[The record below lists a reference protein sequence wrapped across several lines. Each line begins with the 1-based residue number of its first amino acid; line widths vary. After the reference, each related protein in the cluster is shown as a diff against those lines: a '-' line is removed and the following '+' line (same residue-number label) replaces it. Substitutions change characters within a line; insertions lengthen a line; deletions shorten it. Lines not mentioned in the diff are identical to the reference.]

1 MGLVVKMKS
10 NNMASRR
17 SNRKKGKYTIDQAMA
32 QVMGVFTRNPK
43 KIFNYK
49 QLAKQL
55 LLSDQQERD
64 MVNNALHNLAGQNLL
79 EQVDKGRFRLK
90 ERAGYVNGTI
100 DMTQHGYAFLGSDEL
115 EQDVFI
121 ARSNLGRALDG
132 DLVKVHIYPRKK
144 NDNRLSGEVI
154 EIIERAR
161 ETFVGVVEISKNYA
175 FLLPDSNKMP
185 FDIFI
190 PLDKLGGVEHGQK
203 AIARIT
209 EWPDKVKNPFG
220 EVVEVLGYPGEN
232 ETEMH
237 SILAEFE
244 LPYKFPPEVEDVAG
258 TISDKISDAEIKKRR
273 DMRGT
278 PTFTIDPA
286 DAKDFDDALSVKK
299 LKNGNYE
306 VGVHIADVSHYVEKE
321 SIVDLEAYDRATS
334 VYLVDRVVPMLPE
347 KLSNNLCSLRPN
359 EDKLCFSVVVEMT
372 PEAQVLDEWF
382 GRTVINSDKRFDY
395 DQAQQII
402 ETGAGEMKEEVL
414 LLHDLATKLRTKRY
428 KEGSIN
434 FERDEVKFNLDE
446 EGRPISV
453 YFKVQK
459 ESNHLIEEFML
470 LANRRVAEYAS
481 RGGKYEKEV
490 PKDELKAAKKK
501 AKTFVYRIHDLPDSE
516 KLESFTM
523 FISKFGYELN
533 LGSNQQVAVSMNR
546 LLDGVKGKKEQHVIE
561 NMALRAMA
569 KARYSTNNIGHYGLA
584 FRDYSHFTSPI
595 RRYPDL
601 MVHRLLAHYLAGG
614 ESKKADKYES
624 RCEHASEMERKAV
637 EAERASIKYKQVEF
651 MQDKVGEVFDG
662 VISGLTDWGIY
673 VEIVENKCEGMI
685 SLQGLVD
692 DFYEF
697 DEDDYKIIGRHS
709 GREFQIGDPLK
720 IEVTN
725 ANLSRR
731 QLDFKLVDEDEDS
744 GN

>member
-1 MGLVVKMKS
+1 
-10 NNMASRR
+10 MAGRR
-17 SNRKKGKYTIDQAMA
+17 SNQKKGKYTIDQAMT

-132 DLVKVHIYPRKK
+132 DLVKVHIYPKKK

-161 ETFVGVVEISKNYA
+161 ETFVGIVEISKNYA

-258 TISDKISDAEIKKRR
+258 SISDKISDAEIKKRR

-299 LKNGNYE
+299 LKNGNHE
-306 VGVHIADVSHYVEKE
+306 VGIHIADVSHYVEKE

-359 EDKLCFSVVVEMT
+359 EDKLCFSVIVEMT
-372 PEAQVLDEWF
+372 PEAQVVDEWF

-402 ETGAGEMKEEVL
+402 ETGEGEMKEEVL
-414 LLHDLATKLRTKRY
+414 LLHDLATKLRTRRY

-470 LANRRVAEYAS
+470 LANRRVAEYAG

-490 PKDELKAAKKK
+490 PKDEQKAAKKK

-523 FISKFGYELN
+523 FIRKFGYELN

-546 LLDGVKGKKEQHVIE
+546 LLDSVKGKNEQHVIE

-569 KARYSTNNIGHYGLA
+569 KARYSTKNIGHYGLA
-584 FRDYSHFTSPI
+584 FSDYSHFTSPI

-614 ESKKADKYES
+614 ESKKADKYET

-651 MQDKVGEVFDG
+651 MQDKVGEVFEG

-709 GREFQIGDPLK
+709 GREFEIGQPLK

-731 QLDFKLVDEDEDS
+731 QLDFKLVDEDEGS
-744 GN
+744 GK

>member
-1 MGLVVKMKS
+1 
-10 NNMASRR
+10 MARGT
-17 SNRKKGKYTIDQAMA
+17 SNRQKGKYNIDKAMT
-32 QVMGVFTRNPK
+32 QVMGIFTRNPK

-55 LLSDQQERD
+55 LLNDQRERD
-64 MVNNALHNLAGQNLL
+64 MVNTALNNLAGQGLL
-79 EQVDKGRFRLK
+79 MQVEKGKFRLK
-90 ERAGYVNGTI
+90 ERAGYINGTI
-100 DMTQHGYAFLGSDEL
+100 EMTQHGYAFLSSDEL

-121 ARSNLGRALDG
+121 SRTNLARALDG
-132 DLVKVHIYPRKK
+132 DLVKVHIYPKKK

-154 EIIERAR
+154 EIVERAR
-161 ETFVGVVEISKNYA
+161 ETFVGVVEVSKNYA
-175 FLLPDSNKMP
+175 FLLPDSGKMP

-190 PLDKLGGVEHGQK
+190 PHEKLGGAEHGQK

-209 EWPDKVKNPFG
+209 DWPEKVKNPFG
-220 EVVEVLGYPGEN
+220 EIVEVLGYPGEN
-232 ETEMH
+232 DTEMH

-244 LPYKFPPEVEDVAG
+244 LPNKFSQEVEDAADAIPD
-258 TISDKISDAEIKKRR
+258 TITAEEIKMRR

-286 DAKDFDDALSVKK
+286 DAKDFDDALSLK
-299 LKNGNYE
+299 LLPNGNYE
-306 VGVHIADVSHYVEKE
+306 VGIHIADVSHYVQRG
-321 SIVDLEAYDRATS
+321 SVVDEEAYERATS

-359 EDKLCFSVVVEMT
+359 EDKLCFSAIFEITKDAKVV
-372 PEAQVLDEWF
+372 DEWF
-382 GRTVINSDKRFDY
+382 GRTIIHSDKRFDY

-402 ETGAGEMKEEVL
+402 ETGEGEMKEEVL
-414 LLHDLATKLRTKRY
+414 TLHDLATKLRTQRY

-446 EGRPISV
+446 DGKPLGV
-453 YFKVQK
+453 FFKVQK

-470 LANRRVAEYAS
+470 LANRRVAQYAS
-481 RGGKYEKEV
+481 NGGRYLKDVNKE
-490 PKDELKAAKKK
+490 DLKAGKIKG
-501 AKTFVYRIHDLPDSE
+501 KTFVYRIHDLPDSE
-516 KLESFTM
+516 KLESFTQ
-523 FISKFGYELN
+523 FIKKFGYEMN
-533 LGSNQQVAVSMNR
+533 LGDRHHVAVSMNR

-561 NMALRAMA
+561 NLALRSMA
-569 KARYSTNNIGHYGLA
+569 KAIYSTKNIGHYGLA

-601 MVHRLLAHYLAGG
+601 MVHRLLAHYLEGG
-614 ESKKADKYES
+614 ESKNASKYES
-624 RCEHASEMERKAV
+624 RCVHSSEMERRSV

-651 MQDKVGEVFDG
+651 MQDKVGQIFDG

-685 SLQGLVD
+685 SLQSLVD

-697 DEDDYKIIGRHS
+697 DQDDYKIVGRHS
-709 GREFQIGDPLK
+709 GKSFEIGEPLK

-731 QLDFKLVDEDEDS
+731 QLDFRIAEETES
-744 GN
+744 

>member
-1 MGLVVKMKS
+1 
-10 NNMASRR
+10 
-17 SNRKKGKYTIDQAMA
+17 
-32 QVMGVFTRNPK
+32 
-43 KIFNYK
+43 
-49 QLAKQL
+49 
-55 LLSDQQERD
+55 
-64 MVNNALHNLAGQNLL
+64 
-79 EQVDKGRFRLK
+79 
-90 ERAGYVNGTI
+90 
-100 DMTQHGYAFLGSDEL
+100 MTQHGYAFLSSDEL

-121 ARSNLGRALDG
+121 SRSNLGRALDG
-132 DLVKVHIYPRKK
+132 DLVKVHIYPKKK
-144 NDNRLSGEVI
+144 NDNRLSGEVV
-154 EIIERAR
+154 EIIDRAR
-161 ETFVGVVEISKNYA
+161 ETFVGIVEISKNYA
-175 FLLPDSNKMP
+175 FLLPDSSKMP

-190 PLDKLGGVEHGQK
+190 PHEKLGGVEHGQK

-209 EWPDKVKNPFG
+209 DWPDKVKNPFG
-220 EVVEVLGYPGEN
+220 EVVEVLGFPGEN

-244 LPYKFPPEVEDVAG
+244 LPMTFPKEVEDAAG
-258 TISDKISDAEIKKRR
+258 KISGQISAAEIKNRR

-286 DAKDFDDALSVKK
+286 DAKDFDDALSVKV

-306 VGVHIADVSHYVEKE
+306 VGIHIADVSHYVDKN
-321 SIVDLEAYDRATS
+321 SIVDQEAFDRATS
-334 VYLVDRVVPMLPE
+334 IYLVDRVVPMLPE

-359 EDKLCFSVVVEMT
+359 EDKLCFSVIVEMT
-372 PEAQVLDEWF
+372 PEAGVVDEWF
-382 GRTVINSDKRFDY
+382 GRTVINSDRRFDY

-402 ETGAGEMKEEVL
+402 ETGNGEMKEEVL
-414 LLHDLATKLRTKRY
+414 LLHDLATKLRNTRY

-490 PKDELKAAKKK
+490 PKQELKAAKKK

-516 KLESFTM
+516 KLESFTL
-523 FISKFGYELN
+523 FIRKFGYELN
-533 LGSNQQVAVSMNR
+533 TGSNHQVAVSMNR

-569 KARYSTNNIGHYGLA
+569 KARYSTRNIGHYGLA
-584 FRDYSHFTSPI
+584 FKDYSHFTSPI

-624 RCEHASEMERKAV
+624 RCEHASEMERKAI

-651 MQDKVGEVFDG
+651 MQDKVGQVFDG

-697 DEDDYKIIGRHS
+697 DEDDYKIVGRHS
-709 GREFQIGDPLK
+709 GRDFQIGDPLR

-731 QLDFKLVDEDEDS
+731 QLDFKLVDDEER
-744 GN
+744 

>member
-1 MGLVVKMKS
+1 M
-10 NNMASRR
+10 
-17 SNRKKGKYTIDQAMA
+17 
-32 QVMGVFTRNPK
+32 
-43 KIFNYK
+43 
-49 QLAKQL
+49 
-55 LLSDQQERD
+55 
-64 MVNNALHNLAGQNLL
+64 
-79 EQVDKGRFRLK
+79 
-90 ERAGYVNGTI
+90 
-100 DMTQHGYAFLGSDEL
+100 
-115 EQDVFI
+115 
-121 ARSNLGRALDG
+121 
-132 DLVKVHIYPRKK
+132 KVHIYPKKK

-244 LPYKFPPEVEDVAG
+244 LPLHFQKEVEDAAG
-258 TISDKISDAEIKKRR
+258 SISDKITAAEIKNRR

-278 PTFTIDPA
+278 ATFTIDPA

-359 EDKLCFSVVVEMT
+359 EDKLCFSVIVEMT
-372 PEAQVLDEWF
+372 PGAQVVDEWF

-402 ETGAGEMKEEVL
+402 ETGKGEMKEEVL
-414 LLHDLATKLRTKRY
+414 LLHDMATKLRERRY

-459 ESNHLIEEFML
+459 EANHLIEEFML

-490 PKDELKAAKKK
+490 PKEELKAAKKK
-501 AKTFVYRIHDLPDSE
+501 GKTFVYRIHDLPDSE

-523 FISKFGYELN
+523 FIRKFGYELN
-533 LGSNQQVAVSMNR
+533 LGNNHQVAVSMNR
-546 LLDGVKGKKEQHVIE
+546 LLNGVKGKKEQHVIE
-561 NMALRAMA
+561 NLALRAMA
-569 KARYSTNNIGHYGLA
+569 KARYSTKNIGHYGLA
-584 FRDYSHFTSPI
+584 FKDYSHFTSPI

-709 GREFQIGDPLK
+709 GREFEIGQPLK

-731 QLDFKLVDEDEDS
+731 QLDFKLVDEDE
-744 GN
+744 NREL

>member
-1 MGLVVKMKS
+1 
-10 NNMASRR
+10 MATKRTNQR
-17 SNRKKGKYTIDQAMA
+17 KGKYTIDKAMA
-32 QVMGVFTRNPK
+32 QVMGIFTRNPK

-55 LLSDQQERD
+55 LLNEQQEKD
-64 MVNNALHNLAGQNLL
+64 MVNNALHNLADQKLL
-79 EQVDKGRFRLK
+79 EQVGKGKFRLK

-132 DLVKVHIYPRKK
+132 DLVKVHIYPKKK

-190 PLDKLGGVEHGQK
+190 PHEKLGGAEHGQK
-203 AIARIT
+203 AIAKIT
-209 EWPDKVKNPFG
+209 DWPEKVKNPFG

-244 LPYKFPPEVEDVAG
+244 LPNKFSKEVEDAAG
-258 TISDKISDAEIKKRR
+258 SISDKITDAEIKNRR

-286 DAKDFDDALSVKK
+286 DAKDFDDALSVKP

-321 SIVDLEAYDRATS
+321 SIVDLEAFDRATS

-359 EDKLCFSVVVEMT
+359 EDKLCFSVIVEMT
-372 PEAQVLDEWF
+372 PGAEVVDEWF

-402 ETGAGEMKEEVL
+402 ETGDGEMKEEVL
-414 LLHDLATKLRTKRY
+414 LLHDLATKLRTTRY

-490 PKDELKAAKKK
+490 PKQELKAAKKK

-523 FISKFGYELN
+523 FIRKFGYELN
-533 LGSNQQVAVSMNR
+533 LGSNHQVAVSMNR
-546 LLDGVKGKKEQHVIE
+546 LLDGVKGKKEQHVVE

-569 KARYSTNNIGHYGLA
+569 KARYSTKNIGHYGLA
-584 FRDYSHFTSPI
+584 FKDYSHFTSPI

-614 ESKKADKYES
+614 ESKKASKYES
-624 RCEHASEMERKAV
+624 RCEHASEMERKAI

-651 MQDKVGEVFDG
+651 MQDKVGQVFDG

-709 GREFQIGDPLK
+709 GREFQIGEPLK

-731 QLDFKLVDEDEDS
+731 QLDFKLVDDDEN
-744 GN
+744 GKN

>member
-1 MGLVVKMKS
+1 
-10 NNMASRR
+10 MAM
-17 SNRKKGKYTIDQAMA
+17 T

-49 QLAKQL
+49 QLSRAL
-55 LLSDQQERD
+55 LLNDQREKDMINNALFSLSDQ
-64 MVNNALHNLAGQNLL
+64 GLL
-79 EQVDKGRFRLK
+79 EMVDKGKFRLK

-100 DMTQHGYAFLGSDEL
+100 DMTYHGYAFLRSDEI
-115 EQDVFI
+115 EDDVFI
-121 ARSNLGRALDG
+121 SRSNLGRALDG

-144 NDNRLSGEVI
+144 GDNRLSGEVI
-154 EIIERAR
+154 SILQRAR
-161 ETFVGVVEISKNYA
+161 ETFVGVIEISKNYA
-175 FLLPDSNKMP
+175 FLLPDSQKMP
-185 FDIFI
+185 YDIFI
-190 PLDKLGGVEHGQK
+190 PLEKISGAEHGQK

-209 EWPDKVKNPFG
+209 DWPEKVKNPFG
-220 EVVEVLGYPGEN
+220 EIVELLGFPGEN
-232 ETEMH
+232 DTEMH

-244 LPYKFPPEVEDVAG
+244 LPIKFPKEVEDAAELIPD
-258 TISDKISDAEIKKRR
+258 TITAEEIKKRK
-273 DMRGT
+273 DVRGV

-286 DAKDFDDALSVKK
+286 DAKDFDDALSIETM
-299 LKNGNYE
+299 KNGNYS
-306 VGVHIADVSHYVEKE
+306 VGIHIADVSHYIEKD
-321 SIVDLEAYDRATS
+321 SIIDMEGYDRGTS

-359 EDKLCFSVVVEMT
+359 EDKLCFSVIVELT
-372 PEAQVLDEWF
+372 PEAEVVNEWF
-382 GRTVINSDKRFDY
+382 GRTVIHSDRRFNY
-395 DQAQQII
+395 EEAQSII
-402 ETGAGEMKEEVL
+402 ETGEGDMKEEVL
-414 LLHDLATKLRTKRY
+414 QLHDLATKMRIRRY

-434 FERDEVKFNLDE
+434 FEREEVKFNLDE
-446 EGRPISV
+446 DGKPLGV

-481 RGGKYEKEV
+481 RGGKYEKDVHPE
-490 PKDELKAAKKK
+490 ELKAKPKG
-501 AKTFVYRIHDLPDSE
+501 KTFVYRIHDLPDPE
-516 KLESFTM
+516 KLESFT
-523 FISKFGYELN
+523 FFVRKFGYEVS
-533 LGSNQQVAVSMNR
+533 LGSNHQVAVSMNR
-546 LLDGVKGKKEQHVIE
+546 LLDKVQGKKEQGVIE

-569 KARYSTNNIGHYGLA
+569 KARYSTKNIGHYGLA
-584 FRDYSHFTSPI
+584 FKDYSHFTSPI

-601 MVHRLLAHYLAGG
+601 MVHRLLASYLAGG
-614 ESKKADKYES
+614 ESKNSSKYET
-624 RCEHASEMERKAV
+624 RCEHASEMERRAV

-651 MQDKVGEVFDG
+651 MQDKVGQVFDG

-685 SLQGLVD
+685 SLQSLVD

-709 GREFQIGDPLK
+709 GRSFEIGDPLK

-731 QLDFKLVDEDEDS
+731 QLDYKIAE
-744 GN
+744 